1 MYILYNYIRKFFLK
15 ITNNRLEEIEEYL
28 KLRKECNTNRYNM

>member
-1 MYILYNYIRKFFLK
+1 MIILYNYIRKFFLN